1 MGGRLFAFLCWIVLL
16 SAIAVFAA
24 VSFFRFEHRADADRR
39 HALAGEQ
46 RRVAAAAAA
55 FAEDLAAGTVPAAS
69 SVGELRARSLEL
81 LARIPPGP
89 VADLQ
94 AEWRRLVTALDTI
107 ETEWARL
114 LDFRTGLEALGR
126 RAWDL
131 RADSDRLAGVL
142 AGGNGVPPGLAE
154 ALANISRQ
162 FAEEVERTRLTEPAG
177 LDRARELLD
186 LHSRVQGLLATTIAR
201 ERAVDV
207 PQGWRTPT
215 LHLEL
220 AAVASGIDAARRDL
234 GATLAMGVELEAAAA
249 GIRHLVESSARV
261 MALLPLF
268 ESRSERTPV
277 LLGASLDAW
286 ILQSAGLVLAAL
298 LGLFWWRGRLL
309 RAEAAVLDQAWGE
322 AAASDWRA
330 RGFVRDLLRAI
341 DSLDRRRPAKG
352 APMDDGNLERF
363 VRTAIA
369 SLPRIVARRSQS
381 AAALLSAREPLRKRL
396 AASRDSVLA
405 HLGADTGKVDTGPLV
420 EIETTFRQA
429 ALFAMAALVREVR
442 ATASVPAPVLVPQ
455 PKAQPRSG
463 DPEAAEAANVADP
476 AAVEPAPLPDG
487 PETVEGTAARA
498 FDLLEASL
506 DRVLAGEGE
515 GHAEFIFLLD
525 DLRTVQGKE
534 PFSSSLDFD
543 PDLAR
548 PVETGSKRGAAL
560 RPDAARVLPSFRKG
574 LAEWTA
580 GDRGGDSAA
589 RLLRGCV
596 SVLARAAEEGL
607 SPARSFW
614 AAASAFCTALC
625 GHAIPAGPAVRRIM
639 GEVAREFEETAERKE
654 APPPP
659 DRLLRELLLYVALA
673 ESDDPEIEA
682 VRAAFELERFAL
694 AIPEHPGA
702 TELADDVERA
712 DVSEE
717 IIQQLEGI
725 RAALDRIDGPQES
738 TPRTPPSH

>member
-1 MGGRLFAFLCWIVLL
+1 MSEPSPSVPSGGQAAARNSAGMGGRLFAFLCWIVLL

-46 RRVAAAAAA
+46 RRVAAAAAT

-131 RADSDRLAGVL
+131 RADSDRLAGAL

-298 LGLFWWRGRLL
+298 LGLFWWRGRVL

-463 DPEAAEAANVADP
+463 DPEAAVP
-476 AAVEPAPLPDG
+476 AIGLYATGSERRGSGRSGARPAPRRAGNGRGHRRSRLRSPRSEPGPGARRRRGGARRVHIPPRRPPDG
-487 PETVEGTAARA
+487 
-498 FDLLEASL
+498 
-506 DRVLAGEGE
+506 AGEG
-515 GHAEFIFLLD
+515 AVFL
-525 DLRTVQGKE
+525 
-534 PFSSSLDFD
+534 FS
-543 PDLAR
+543 
-548 PVETGSKRGAAL
+548 
-560 RPDAARVLPSFRKG
+560 
-574 LAEWTA
+574 
-580 GDRGGDSAA
+580 
-589 RLLRGCV
+589 
-596 SVLARAAEEGL
+596 
-607 SPARSFW
+607 
-614 AAASAFCTALC
+614 
-625 GHAIPAGPAVRRIM
+625 
-639 GEVAREFEETAERKE
+639 
-654 APPPP
+654 
-659 DRLLRELLLYVALA
+659 
-673 ESDDPEIEA
+673 
-682 VRAAFELERFAL
+682 
-694 AIPEHPGA
+694 
-702 TELADDVERA
+702 
-712 DVSEE
+712 
-717 IIQQLEGI
+717 
-725 RAALDRIDGPQES
+725 
-738 TPRTPPSH
+738 